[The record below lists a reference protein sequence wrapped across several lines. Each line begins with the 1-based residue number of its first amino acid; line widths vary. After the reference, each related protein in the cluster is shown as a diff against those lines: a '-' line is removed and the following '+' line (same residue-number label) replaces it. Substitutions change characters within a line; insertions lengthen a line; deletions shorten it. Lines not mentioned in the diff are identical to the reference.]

1 MKRIGRFCRLTA
13 AILTAGI
20 IFSTQGLTAIAGTT
34 GIGSARSEQT
44 GPGVAGQTGGQN
56 QAGQTGGQNQAG
68 QAEGQA
74 TAGQT
79 EGQATAGQ
87 TEGQATAGQTE
98 GQATAGQTEGQGQ
111 AGQVEGQAQAGQ
123 EQAPPAQPENPLQ
136 VNYSAFIVQQ
146 GWSAAT
152 ADNHPCAAG
161 AGSWVTA
168 MRANLINIP
177 QGAQVGIRYQV
188 NLSGSGWL
196 SWSEDG
202 AEAGGAESVM
212 PLESIRME
220 LTGSAASDYDLYYRV
235 LQNGSWTDWA
245 ANGSA
250 SGVEGAGLRVD
261 GIRASIT
268 AKGAGLPA
276 EPVLTPGISS
286 SIDPSRPMIALTFD
300 DGPKTSVT
308 SRILDSL
315 EANGGRATFFMVGSN
330 VNANAG
336 VIKRMVAQGSEVAN
350 HTHDHKYISK
360 LNAEGII
367 SQIGS
372 TNQKIEAICGVSPV
386 LMRPP
391 GGYIDARSLSVVGNM
406 GMSAIMWSIDTR
418 DWQHRNAQ
426 RTIDTVLSQV
436 RDGDIILMHDIY
448 STTAD
453 AAVVLIPEL
462 TARGYQL
469 VTVSEL
475 AAYRGGAAPGHK
487 YSQFR

>member
-1 MKRIGRFCRLTA
+1 MKRIARRCRLLA
-13 AILTAGI
+13 AVLTAGI
-20 IFSTQGLTAIAGTT
+20 VFSMQGFTA
-34 GIGSARSEQT
+34 SADTMGVGAAKSEQS
-44 GPGVAGQTGGQN
+44 GPGVASQ
-56 QAGQTGGQNQAG
+56 
-68 QAEGQA
+68 EGQA
-74 TAGQT
+74 AAGQDGQASAGQ
-79 EGQATAGQ
+79 EGQAAAGQ
-87 TEGQATAGQTE
+87 EGQAAAGQE
-98 GQATAGQTEGQGQ
+98 GQAAAGQ
-111 AGQVEGQAQAGQ
+111 EGQAAAGQ
-123 EQAPPAQPENPLQ
+123 EGQASVGQEVQAAAPSDHPLQ
-136 VNYSAFIVQQ
+136 VNYSVSVVQQ

-152 ADNHPCAAG
+152 ADNHLCAAG
-161 AGSWVTA
+161 AGLWTTA
-168 MRANLINIP
+168 MKANLINIP
-177 QGAQVGIRYQV
+177 EGAQVGIRYQV

-196 SWSEDG
+196 DWSEDG
-202 AEAGGAESVM
+202 AEAGGSSGSM

-220 LTGSAASDYDLYYRV
+220 LTGSSAASYDLYYRV

-245 ANGSA
+245 ANGAA

-268 AKGAGLPA
+268 AKGAGVPA
-276 EPVLTPGISS
+276 DIVAPSTA
-286 SIDPSRPMIALTFD
+286 IDPSRPMIALTFD

-315 EANGGRATFFMVGSN
+315 EANGGKATFFMLGSN

-336 VIKRMVAQGSEVAN
+336 VIKRMVAQGCEVAN

-360 LNAEGII
+360 LSADGII
-367 SQIGS
+367 SQVGS
-372 TNQKIEAICGVSPV
+372 TNQKIASICGVSPV

-391 GGYIDARSLSVVGNM
+391 GGYIDSNSLSVLGTM
-406 GMSAIMWSIDTR
+406 GMPAIMWSIDTR

-436 RDGDIILMHDIY
+436 KDGDIILMHDIY

>member
-1 MKRIGRFCRLTA
+1 M
-13 AILTAGI
+13 
-20 IFSTQGLTAIAGTT
+20 
-34 GIGSARSEQT
+34 
-44 GPGVAGQTGGQN
+44 
-56 QAGQTGGQNQAG
+56 
-68 QAEGQA
+68 
-74 TAGQT
+74 
-79 EGQATAGQ
+79 
-87 TEGQATAGQTE
+87 
-98 GQATAGQTEGQGQ
+98 
-111 AGQVEGQAQAGQ
+111 
-123 EQAPPAQPENPLQ
+123 
-136 VNYSAFIVQQ
+136 
-146 GWSAAT
+146 
-152 ADNHPCAAG
+152 
-161 AGSWVTA
+161 
-168 MRANLINIP
+168 
-177 QGAQVGIRYQV
+177 
-188 NLSGSGWL
+188 
-196 SWSEDG
+196 
-202 AEAGGAESVM
+202 
-212 PLESIRME
+212 
-220 LTGSAASDYDLYYRV
+220 
-235 LQNGSWTDWA
+235 LQNWSWTHWA

-250 SGVEGAGLRVD
+250 SGVEEAGLRVD

-276 EPVLTPGISS
+276 EPVQAPAVSA

-300 DGPKTSVT
+300 DGPKASVT
-308 SRILDSL
+308 GRILDSL
-315 EANGGRATFFMVGSN
+315 QANGGRATFFMVGSN

-336 VIKRMVAQGSEVAN
+336 IIKRMVAQGCEVAN

-360 LNAEGII
+360 LSADGII

-391 GGYIDARSLSVVGNM
+391 GGYIDTRSLSVVGNM

-448 STTAD
+448 STSAD

>member
-56 QAGQTGGQNQAG
+56 QAGQTEGQATAGQTEGQGQTG
-68 QAEGQA
+68 QAEGQV

-87 TEGQATAGQTE
+87 TEGQVTAGQTE
-98 GQATAGQTEGQGQ
+98 GQT
-111 AGQVEGQAQAGQ
+111 QAGQ

-220 LTGSAASDYDLYYRV
+220 LTGSAAANYDLYYRV

-372 TNQKIEAICGVSPV
+372 TNQKIEAICGISPV

>member
-56 QAGQTGGQNQAG
+56 QAGQTEGQATAGQTEGQGQTG
-68 QAEGQA
+68 QAEGQV

-98 GQATAGQTEGQGQ
+98 
-111 AGQVEGQAQAGQ
+111 GQ

-202 AEAGGAESVM
+202 AEAGGADSVM

-330 VNANAG
+330 VNANAD